1 MSVIIK
7 GCHNAD
13 NLLTAE
19 KLEVGVL
26 LDGDSFR
33 VVLIVYSSDAETTV
47 FKLEDG
53 EEHE

>member
-13 NLLTAE
+13 NLLIAE

-33 VVLIVYSSDAETTV
+33 VVLIVYSNDEETTV

-53 EEHE
+53 EEE

>member
-26 LDGDSFR
+26 LDGDAFR
-33 VVLIVYSSDAETTV
+33 VALIVYSSDSKTTV

-53 EEHE
+53 EEE